1 MGTKVPGMPAERAQ
15 GAETEPVDPANLRKF
30 DRNLLAA
37 GNRLAPRVLEEV
49 PFCWF
54 CDVRSGRRSKEH
66 IFPRWMLDHFGAA
79 DEMVHPTRMTAF
91 GELASERPARPLRA
105 HVNGEVC
112 AGCNNG
118 WMSSLETAA
127 KGILT
132 RRPLR
137 QRIPSDEAEVLA
149 RWFIKTAVNLNV
161 SQPFRLL
168 VDAPARH
175 ALATRIP
182 DRFAVYLFRVR
193 RQNGVVDWV
202 QKGVDSGLVPSEMA
216 GEFTRLTQLTLVTH
230 IRVADVVG
238 VVTYVPDAV
247 RTLGVTVDGA
257 ALIHPRPQ
265 RLPTWGGLP
274 RHNNYLAPRA
284 RWDLATHS

>member
-1 MGTKVPGMPAERAQ
+1 MDPTK
-15 GAETEPVDPANLRKF
+15 LRKF
-30 DRNLLAA
+30 DRNLLAT

-54 CDVRSGRRSKEH
+54 CNAQSGRRSKEH
-66 IFPRWMLDHFGAA
+66 IFPQWLLEHFGAA
-79 DEMVHPTRMTAF
+79 NEMVHPTRMTAF

-118 WMSSLETAA
+118 WMSSLEAAA

-137 QRIPSDEAEVLA
+137 HRIPSDEAEVLA

-182 DRFAVYLFRVR
+182 ERFAVYLFRVR
-193 RQNGVVDWV
+193 RQNGMVDWV
-202 QKGVDSGLVPSEMA
+202 QKGVDSGLVPSEMVD
-216 GEFTRLTQLTLVTH
+216 EFSRLTSLTLVTH

-238 VVTYVPDAV
+238 VVSYVPAPV
-247 RTLGVTVDGA
+247 GTLDVAVDGA
-257 ALIHPRPQ
+257 DLIHPEPP

-274 RHNNYLAPRA
+274 RHNNYLVPRA
-284 RWDLATHS
+284 RWDLTTPS